1 MNFRKEHTIYTFM
14 WALMNNIKNHPMAVW
29 KMEQRS

>member
-1 MNFRKEHTIYTFM
+1 MEHFKMIEWIYV
-14 WALMNNIKNHPMAVW
+14 NNIKNHPMAVW